1 MSVLALKNENDL
13 TKRISESNRI
23 IAKFPDRIPVIIL
36 TTNPDLKKML
46 KKNKF
51 LVPYDLS
58 VSYLLANIRSQ
69 IKLEPSKALFLF
81 CDNSLLSGSQMLNEI
96 YKNYMCKNGTG
107 PSKDNFLYISIEEEN
122 TFG

>member
-1 MSVLALKNENDL
+1 MTLKTENDL
-13 TKRISESNRI
+13 LKRISESNRI
-23 IAKFPDRIPVIIL
+23 ISKFPDRIPVIVL
-36 TTNPDLKKML
+36 TKNVTLEKLL

-81 CDNSLLSGSQMLNEI
+81 CDNTLLSGSQTINEI
-96 YKNYMCKNGTG
+96 YKNYKYKHGIG

>member
-1 MSVLALKNENDL
+1 MSLLALNNENDL
-13 TKRISESNRI
+13 SKRISESTRI
-23 IAKFPDRIPVIIL
+23 ISKFPDRIPVIVL
-36 TTNPDLKKML
+36 TKNVTLEKLL

-69 IKLEPSKALFLF
+69 IKLDPSKALFLF
-81 CDNSLLSGSQMLNEI
+81 CDNALLSGSQSLNQI
-96 YKNYMCKNGTG
+96 YTTYRKKHNIG
-107 PSKDNFLYISIEEEN
+107 PSKDNFLYMSIEEEN